1 MPSRR
6 RIIKWAEDLEQVV
19 YEVDTL
25 NLEERRAYW
34 YAKNELRKICRGD
47 ASLAS
52 QFRQMGY
59 TELKEAEAHFSHKG
73 HSLRG
78 LGMMKDDP
86 MIFQAKVVKANR
98 SMLGSQTAKSEAMKI
113 SRQNAKAAYKMGL
126 YDEKVSRYCCA
137 EAQIHRRSF
146 QQHARVSP
154 SVFKQDG
161 SSISCSNNHD
171 QNKESTQERNQLLNK
186 VMKLVRRGRH
196 RC

>member
-25 NLEERRAYW
+25 NLEEKRAYW
-34 YAKNELRKICRGD
+34 YENNELRNICRGD

-52 QFRQMGY
+52 EFRQMCFKDLKKAEGY
-59 TELKEAEAHFSHKG
+59 FNHKG

-78 LGMMKDDP
+78 LEMMKDGP
-86 MIFQAKVVKANR
+86 MIFHAKVAKANR
-98 SMLGSQTAKSEAMKI
+98 SMLGNQQEKSEAMKI